1 MANRNWFDGFDANQG
16 QGQWQDQWQ
25 GQWQYPSNVQ
35 QLPTQTAPT
44 QFGQPQVSPTQ
55 EYVQKNVSNTVVPH
69 YHPSHLTTVNQ
80 HYINNQHYF
89 PHTESVV
96 NECFETNTM
105 CGTPFRPHVH
115 SHECKCSKRRGW

>member
-1 MANRNWFDGFDANQG
+1 MVNRNWFDFDDNA
-16 QGQWQDQWQ
+16 WQ
-25 GQWQYPSNVQ
+25 GYPSNAQ

-44 QFGQPQVSPTQ
+44 QFASPQVSPTTQ
-55 EYVQKNVSNTVVPH
+55 YVQRNVMNTVVPH

-96 NECFETNTM
+96 NECFEQNTM
-105 CGTPFRPHVH
+105 CGTPFRPNV
-115 SHECKCSKRRGW
+115 CGCSKRRNW